1 MFRSKKNRRAGKV
14 DCLIGPQTEISGD
27 LRFSGGLHVDGVVKG
42 NVYADDD
49 SGAVLNVSQ
58 LGTVEG
64 EVRVPNVVLS
74 GTVIGDV
81 HACDQLELKS
91 NARITGN
98 VYYRLIE
105 MSMGAE
111 VNGNLVHRGIE
122 SDGPKLQ
129 LGHEESSHV
138 PEDS

>member
-1 MFRSKKNRRAGKV
+1 MFRSKKNQRAGKI

-27 LRFSGGLHVDGVVKG
+27 LHFSSGLHVDGVVKG

-81 HACDQLELKS
+81 HACDHIELKS
-91 NARITGN
+91 NARIIGN

-111 VNGNLVHRGIE
+111 VNGNLVHR
-122 SDGPKLQ
+122 
-129 LGHEESSHV
+129 
-138 PEDS
+138 